1 MSKVRVRNKNQIT
14 IPARIAETANIKPD
28 DLLEITTKNGVITLI
43 PATRAQ
49 KQQSALSYA
58 GIARGLW
65 GETTD
70 EIEAE
75 LNKSR
80 NSWER

>member
-1 MSKVRVRNKNQIT
+1 MAQVRVRSKNQIT
-14 IPARIAETANIKPD
+14 IPARIAESANIKPD
-28 DLLEITTKNGVITLI
+28 DLLEITTKNGVITLT

-49 KQQSALSYA
+49 KRQSALSYA
-58 GIARGLW
+58 GIARGTW

-75 LNKSR
+75 LKESR
-80 NSWER
+80 DSWDR

>member
-1 MSKVRVRNKNQIT
+1 MSQVRVRSKNQIT
-14 IPARIAETANIKPD
+14 IPARIAALANIRPD
-28 DLLEITTKNGVITLI
+28 DLLEITCKNGVITLT
-43 PATRAQ
+43 PATRAP

-58 GIARGLW
+58 GIARGTW

-75 LNKSR
+75 LKESR
-80 NSWER
+80 DSWDR